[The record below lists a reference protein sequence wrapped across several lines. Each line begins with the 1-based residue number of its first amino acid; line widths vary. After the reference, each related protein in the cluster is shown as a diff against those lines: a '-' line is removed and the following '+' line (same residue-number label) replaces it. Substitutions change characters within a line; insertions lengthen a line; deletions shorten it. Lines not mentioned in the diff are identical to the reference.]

1 MNPALM
7 TQRLSWGNVAK
18 EASRRLGA
26 LYSGAYCREVAT
38 GFRKSSVLEPILR
51 ELGLM
56 RDSTNTPKP
65 NEASIATSEEIPQRL
80 PGEHHKVTPFINRWG
95 INRALLAI
103 EMQGIR
109 VSMLDAETFVARRIA
124 RIWSDL
130 IAQPELK
137 ANRCFYPLL
146 ASMRYIRADE
156 WRPAGAVFREKFL
169 QDICAW
175 GGAFDRL
182 APQGINS
189 IEPMPMHPG
198 VDLRAMAIAWENQVD
213 LSLIVGSGKQGRITD
228 RDVKAFVATNGKRD
242 GWSLH
247 RSPRLLRQ
255 RRILADHLRGYILS
269 KRALEEL
276 LYEQQAR
283 HQREISEL
291 NDRLAA
297 TSEALGAEKAE
308 RILEGVAR
316 ITLSERLK
324 QEQETTSRLDSVV
337 RRLAA
342 RPRIKRGTTHVEIGG
357 TVYRNRTRKERS
369 LA

>member
-1 MNPALM
+1 MNPTLM
-7 TQRLSWGNVAK
+7 TQRFSWRKVA
-18 EASRRLGA
+18 EEVSRTCGVR
-26 LYSGAYCREVAT
+26 YSGSYCREVAT
-38 GFRKSSVLEPILR
+38 GFRNSSVLEPILR
-51 ELGLM
+51 ELGVM
-56 RDSTNTPKP
+56 RDPANAPSPK
-65 NEASIATSEEIPQRL
+65 EASIATLEEIPQRL
-80 PGEHHKVTPFINRWG
+80 PGEHHKVTPFVNRWG
-95 INRALLAI
+95 INRELLAM

-109 VSMLDAETFVARRIA
+109 PSILDAETFVARRIA
-124 RIWSDL
+124 RIWPDL

-137 ANRCFYPLL
+137 ANRYIYPLL

-156 WRPAGAVFREKFL
+156 WRPAGAVLREKFL

-175 GGAFDRL
+175 GTAFDRL

-198 VDLRAMAIAWENQVD
+198 VDLRAMATAWENQVD

-228 RDVKAFVATNGKRD
+228 RDVKTFVATNGKRD

-297 TSEALGAEKAE
+297 TAEALGAEKAE

-316 ITLSERLK
+316 VALSERL
-324 QEQETTSRLDSVV
+324 EQEKETTARLDSVV

-357 TVYRNRTRKERS
+357 TVYRNRTLAKGVRS
-369 LA
+369 